1 MRAEHVLQLLLRRPT
16 QNALSTLI
24 ATVEDVEGVY
34 DICQRNRLVPGL
46 PLAILFAI
54 DNDLEEVIGR
64 RFVLSC
70 ERM

>member
-1 MRAEHVLQLLLRRPT
+1 MRAEHVLQLLLRRST

-34 DICQRNRLVPGL
+34 DICQRDRLVSGL

-54 DNDLEEVIGR
+54 DNNLEEVIGR